1 MRLLTHNVL
10 RSPMKGVVE
19 GYPLRIEATDV
30 QVKSY
35 KACSYLNRCA
45 KPHKVTQ
52 QFQPPPPPFSPQGK
66 RPYPDDTPQDMFL

>member
-30 QVKSY
+30 QVMSD
-35 KACSYLNRCA
+35 KACVWL
-45 KPHKVTQ
+45 
-52 QFQPPPPPFSPQGK
+52 
-66 RPYPDDTPQDMFL
+66 L